1 MFTSVFTLK
10 LNGFHKCMV
19 TVHFY
24 CSTVC
29 FFLNGKVTLH
39 CAISWPWWFHCSFWP
54 LTCKCSP
61 SAMTALHVT
70 LQSLYAV
77 LHLVNIPPALFPSG
91 LPGGR
96 TVTAQWL
103 SQGRT
108 KREAGTSTQVR
119 YLTKHSL
126 NFMSKPPTHQKQLL
140 QLRFGTGL
148 SVYD

>member
-1 MFTSVFTLK
+1 
-10 LNGFHKCMV
+10 
-19 TVHFY
+19 
-24 CSTVC
+24 
-29 FFLNGKVTLH
+29 
-39 CAISWPWWFHCSFWP
+39 
-54 LTCKCSP
+54 
-61 SAMTALHVT
+61 MTALHVT

-108 KREAGTSTQVR
+108 KREAGTLTQVR
-119 YLTKHSL
+119 YLTKHAL